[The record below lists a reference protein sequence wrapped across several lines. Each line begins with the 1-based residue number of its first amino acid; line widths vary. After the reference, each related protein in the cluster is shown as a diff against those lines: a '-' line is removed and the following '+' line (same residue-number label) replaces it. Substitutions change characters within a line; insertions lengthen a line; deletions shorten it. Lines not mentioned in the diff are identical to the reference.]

1 MFTGII
7 KEVGEIT
14 NIEAKENLSTFV
26 VKCQEILENKKI
38 GDSIAING
46 ACVTI
51 TELTENSFKFDA
63 IKETL
68 DKTNLS
74 SFKIGSK
81 VNLEP
86 ALTLNQGLDGHLVQ
100 GHVDT
105 MGEIE
110 EINSG
115 EGKTTI
121 TINYPPIIG
130 KYLAYKGS
138 ITINGVSL
146 TISDLQAETFSV
158 ELIPHTLEKTN
169 LGELKQ
175 TDKVNLEIDLIARYL
190 EKLLNNKD
198 KQITY
203 DFLKDRG
210 FL

>member
-7 KEVGEIT
+7 KEIGEIFS
-14 NIEAKENLSTFV
+14 IEAKENITTFV
-26 VKCQEILENKKI
+26 VKCSEILKNKEI
-38 GDSIAING
+38 GNSIAVNG
-46 ACVTI
+46 ACITI
-51 TELTENSFKFDA
+51 TGLEENSFKFDA

-68 DKTNLS
+68 EKTNLNE
-74 SFKIGSK
+74 FKEGSK

-105 MGEIE
+105 MGEVE
-110 EINSG
+110 EILIN
-115 EGKTTI
+115 EGKTKL
-121 TINYPPIIG
+121 TINYPAKIG
-130 KYLAYKGS
+130 KYLAFKGS

-146 TISDLQAETFSV
+146 TISDLQGETFAV

-169 LGELKQ
+169 LGELKKG
-175 TDKVNLEIDLIARYL
+175 DKVNLEIDMIARYL
-190 EKLLNNKD
+190 ERLLNNKD